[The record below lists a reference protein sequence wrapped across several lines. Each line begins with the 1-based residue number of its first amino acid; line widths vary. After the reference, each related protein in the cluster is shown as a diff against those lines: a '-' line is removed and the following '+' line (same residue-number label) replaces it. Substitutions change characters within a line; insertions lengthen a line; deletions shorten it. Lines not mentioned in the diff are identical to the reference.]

1 MKLASPEFVVSH
13 RTIRAAYLLML
24 ASSFAFAA
32 MAACGH
38 AVGQRM
44 DWRLVAVARA
54 VTVLI
59 FTLPLAK
66 ASGVRLI
73 RRWPRTLWIRSI
85 TGSISM
91 LLTFFAL
98 VHAGQISTTLTFTN
112 TFPLWVT
119 VLAWP
124 MLAERPTLGVC
135 FALISGVAGVVLI
148 EQPWTGEIRW
158 ASLAALAAAFCT
170 AVVMIGLNRLKNLD
184 SLLIVVHFS
193 AVATVICASFTVLTA
208 FRGQSLDLHSLA
220 DGWNWLLLV
229 GMGALATA
237 GQIFMTIAFRSAP
250 PQKLSLIALSQVVF
264 ALGFDL
270 GIWHR
275 SIDLLTYAGIML
287 VLVPVAWLVGGRA
300 LRLRKRLEIVQS
312 EPSFSE
318 ASSATGM

>member
-13 RTIRAAYLLML
+13 RTVRTAYLLML
-24 ASSFAFAA
+24 ASSLAFAA

-38 AVGQRM
+38 AVGHEM
-44 DWRLVAVARA
+44 DWRLVAIARA
-54 VTVLI
+54 SIVLA
-59 FTLPLAK
+59 FTIPLAK
-66 ASGVRLI
+66 ASGVQLI
-73 RRWPRTLWIRSI
+73 RRWPRTLWVRSI

-98 VHAGQISTTLTFTN
+98 IHTEQISTTLTFTN

-135 FALISGVAGVVLI
+135 IALLSGVAGVVLI
-148 EQPWTGEIRW
+148 EHPQTGEIRW
-158 ASLAALAAAFCT
+158 ASLAALGAAFCT
-170 AVVMIGLNRLKNLD
+170 AVVMIGLNRLRNLD

-193 AVATVICASFTVLTA
+193 AVATIICTGYTVLTA
-208 FRGQSLDLHSLA
+208 LHGQDLPLKSLTS
-220 DGWNWLLLV
+220 GWNWLLLI
-229 GMGALATA
+229 GMGTLATA

-270 GIWHR
+270 GIWHHE
-275 SIDLLTYAGIML
+275 IGLTTYAGIAL
-287 VLVPVAWLVGGRA
+287 VLIPVAWLVGGRA
-300 LRLRKRLEIVQS
+300 LRLRKRAKIV
-312 EPSFSE
+312 EPESFVDPP
-318 ASSATGM
+318 SAVM